1 MVWKV
6 QSKRLSNELSIMIQI
21 KHQDFG
27 IPVKNLANQYR
38 KYLDYSTIHCHCK
51 RKSKVLEGENS
62 KIAKRGRR
70 KKVTIRTERA
80 AIGLVKDVRRCE

>member
-6 QSKRLSNELSIMIQI
+6 QSKRLSNELSIMIRI

-51 RKSKVLEGENS
+51 RKSPSG
-62 KIAKRGRR
+62 
-70 KKVTIRTERA
+70 
-80 AIGLVKDVRRCE
+80 